1 MHARMFILQPVICAF
16 AVIAVAFHAWF
27 WVACAVQMTH
37 LGVGSSTD
45 GLNIVIC
52 TPNGLRST
60 QLPDGTPTQPVHDTC
75 PECSQG
81 CAAGLQNPALAQ
93 HHPTSVAALIPAERL
108 QSTPILPSPILRQ
121 ARPRAPPVSGF
132 ELT

>member
-1 MHARMFILQPVICAF
+1 MHSRMTMFQPVICAF

-37 LGVGSSTD
+37 QGVGSSTE
-45 GLNIVIC
+45 GLGLVIC
-52 TPNGLRST
+52 TPNGLRSVT
-60 QLPDGTPTQPVHDTC
+60 PPDGLPAQPVHDTC

-81 CAAGLQNPALAQ
+81 CGAGLQDPVLALQHPA
-93 HHPTSVAALIPAERL
+93 SIAALVPAERL
-108 QSTPILPSPILRQ
+108 QSAPVLPSPVQRQ

-132 ELT
+132 DLT